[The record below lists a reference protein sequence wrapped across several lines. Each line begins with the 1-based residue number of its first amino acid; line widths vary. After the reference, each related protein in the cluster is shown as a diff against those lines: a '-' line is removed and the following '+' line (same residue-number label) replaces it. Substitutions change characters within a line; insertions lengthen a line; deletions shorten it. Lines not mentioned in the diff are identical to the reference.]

1 MPTDPSIILQGQQPQ
16 IDFANIYATAMQL
29 RSMKQ
34 QNDTQNAL
42 RAILAQPDSV
52 DQTSGSVTPNA
63 LAKIAR
69 IDPKTAADLAAKSS
83 EVAERK
89 AQIAHT
95 TSETAAAQQKQ
106 DTEFL
111 SGAVGEYDASLA
123 TGGTAPDIAASNL
136 KQAIRDHI
144 QAQPYS
150 QDQKDAAW
158 AKFASMSPAQI
169 RAASLDSQQRFEMQK
184 QTAQDQAELERQT
197 AAEKANRTP
206 ATMGGRPISVDRQG
220 TAYDPN
226 TGEQL
231 KVTAPIIRQE
241 PGFNPQAAAEK
252 ADDRAPTLLTD
263 PETQQQYWAYPG
275 NKDEPPTYK
284 DLQGKPYQPSGAAHI
299 QSGVVR
305 GGIAGAIQ
313 AAQAENAKEGK
324 GPLTADQIEQ
334 ISADYTR
341 KTRSAVAFASGKQG
355 DQVRFLNVA
364 IDHLGTL
371 EQLGLALKNGDV
383 QVVNKIANEVAAQ
396 LGVPA
401 PTNFNAV
408 RQIVSQEVHKGVAG
422 VGGSAGE
429 REDLAQQASL
439 ASSPE
444 QLIGVIK
451 SVEKLMAGQAAGLG
465 RQYENATGLDNFD
478 DLLSPKARDLLGAQG
493 GGDTVPAGAP
503 PPKFTAPTIG
513 SVAADAKGHKIRL
526 TKDGWVDAET
536 GKPVS

>member
-184 QTAQDQAELERQT
+184 QTAAEQSE
-197 AAEKANRTP
+197 RTP
-206 ATMGGRPISVDRQG
+206 ATMGGKPVLVDKAG
-220 TAYDPN
+220 AVYDPN
-226 TGEQL
+226 TGA
-231 KVTAPIIRQE
+231 KIPVTAPVEREATVLDPTRAALTQE
-241 PGFNPQAAAEK
+241 AKWTVVTDPKTQTQYRYNPETGESTTLDGKEPYVPQGQEKLTPGQTGASLDASGIEYAAERYRDTGIMPALGMGAAA
-252 ADDRAPTLLTD
+252 
-263 PETQQQYWAYPG
+263 
-275 NKDEPPTYK
+275 
-284 DLQGKPYQPSGAAHI
+284 
-299 QSGVVR
+299 
-305 GGIAGAIQ
+305 
-313 AAQAENAKEGK
+313 AKMR
-324 GPLTADQIEQ
+324 EQ
-334 ISADYTR
+334 IIE
-341 KTRSAVAFASGKQG
+341 K
-355 DQVRFLNVA
+355 
-364 IDHLGTL
+364 
-371 EQLGLALKNGDV
+371 
-383 QVVNKIANEVAAQ
+383 AAQ
-396 LGVPA
+396 LSGGGTAGADSDVA
-401 PTNFNAV
+401 TAAATRADTSSLTNITRIAD
-408 RQIVSQEVHKGVAG
+408 
-422 VGGSAGE
+422 SAAAYE
-429 REDLAQQASL
+429 DTAKKNFDLALSL
-439 ASSPE
+439 APKGIPTDMGPFFNSWIQKGETALGDPNVPPYVAALLTGANEYAKVMSGSTGSQGSTVDSRREAAELFSRAYTP
-444 QLIGVIK
+444 QQITNVIGIAERDMENK
-451 SVEKLMAGQAAGLG
+451 KASYTAKVEGIRHRISGEG
-465 RQYENATGLDNFD
+465 
-478 DLLSPKARDLLGAQG
+478 
-493 GGDTVPAGAP
+493 TVPAGAP